1 MLKITG
7 LEELSK
13 QLTDVQ
19 KALAALDGGL
29 GTVSFNPR
37 DPASIEAAIQQIEGT
52 IEERLADF
60 ASNPIV
66 RPIADELKEKYRQA
80 IIDQAAAARM
90 NSGEAK

>member
-19 KALAALDGGL
+19 KALAALDGEL
-29 GTVSFNPR
+29 GMVSFNPL
-37 DPASIEAAIQQIEGT
+37 DPASIEAAIQQIEVT

-60 ASNPIV
+60 ALNPIV

-80 IIDQAAAARM
+80 IIDRAAAARM
-90 NSGEAK
+90 NSGAAK